1 MSLSRTRYRKR
12 VQAYNDALNA
22 GTSQDSDMAH
32 FVRVSDSVGDIAE
45 APDDT
50 FVLGLRA
57 KLVHEASNAP
67 VAGKRAHEAKS
78 GRASRRIPPASGPR
92 RKAVAV
98 LASSVVALGSLGVLS
113 GSVNALPGQTLYPVK
128 RGFENSR
135 IALAQEP
142 ATLGERHLDLAA
154 RRLDEAK
161 QLTLSQGNARLITK
175 TLSAFTAEVDKGAEL
190 LFEAYGQSQDN
201 GTIERVATSLTR
213 ASEALNDLSRTVP
226 DASGQAYESAA
237 ETVYEL
243 HAKAINICPECN
255 IDPLAELPPTLLANA
270 DEDGAE
276 YGGQLL
282 GAPPSEESKS
292 PRDDADASPRQDPNP
307 APSDEPDEREPS
319 DGNGAER
326 NNERSSTDDDSD
338 DLADK
343 DGDHADDPDESSG
356 PLQRF
361 FSPLTKG
368 FKSFK
373 EGQDS
378 KTDEDDETEQ
388 D

>member
-22 GTSQDSDMAH
+22 GTSHDSEMTH

-45 APDDT
+45 TPDDT
-50 FVLGLRA
+50 SVLGLRA

-161 QLTLSQGNARLITK
+161 QLTLSEGNARLITK

-190 LFEAYGQSQDN
+190 LFEAYGQSLDN
-201 GTIERVATSLTR
+201 GTIERVATSLTA
-213 ASEALNDLSRTVP
+213 ASEVLNDLSRTVP

-243 HAKAINICPECN
+243 HAKTTNMCPGAILIRWPSYRQRYW
-255 IDPLAELPPTLLANA
+255 LMQMKT
-270 DEDGAE
+270 
-276 YGGQLL
+276 
-282 GAPPSEESKS
+282 APSTEVNCSAPHRRKNPNRHATTQTHHHARIQVRRRTTSQMN
-292 PRDDADASPRQDPNP
+292 ASPRRATVQNATTGTAQRTTIVTILPTRTVTTPTTPMNP
-307 APSDEPDEREPS
+307 PV
-319 DGNGAER
+319 
-326 NNERSSTDDDSD
+326 RSSDSSA
-338 DLADK
+338 L
-343 DGDHADDPDESSG
+343 
-356 PLQRF
+356 
-361 FSPLTKG
+361 
-368 FKSFK
+368 
-373 EGQDS
+373 
-378 KTDEDDETEQ
+378 
-388 D
+388 